1 MDHLY
6 VGVKHF
12 WISLNVTLGYM
23 EISMDSFGR
32 EFLNKSQYYQMRYM
46 EISMDTLNKNIF
58 ELVSMLEGTWKFPW
72 TLLVKHFL
80 IILVSMTLQDTWKF
94 PWTLSVKNFWYSL
107 KINVTSYVEISMDH
121 LGKNI
126 FEFKSQCYRIQ
137 GNFHGLF
144 QYRISELVS
153 VLLGTWKFPWTH

>member
-1 MDHLY
+1 
-6 VGVKHF
+6 
-12 WISLNVTLGYM
+12 
-23 EISMDSFGR
+23 MDSFGR

-94 PWTLSVKNFWYSL
+94 PWTLSVKNF
-107 KINVTSYVEISMDH
+107 
-121 LGKNI
+121 
-126 FEFKSQCYRIQ
+126 
-137 GNFHGLF
+137 
-144 QYRISELVS
+144 
-153 VLLGTWKFPWTH
+153 